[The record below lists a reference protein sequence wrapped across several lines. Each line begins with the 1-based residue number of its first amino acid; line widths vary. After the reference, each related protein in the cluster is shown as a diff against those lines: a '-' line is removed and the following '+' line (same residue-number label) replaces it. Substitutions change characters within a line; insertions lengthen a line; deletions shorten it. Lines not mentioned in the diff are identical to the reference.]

1 MLTAPAPRG
10 QQRRAAWRTG
20 RRAAS
25 DSTIFDIV
33 DSGNTLR
40 AVPGN
45 ALRVVLADDH
55 HFFRE
60 GLRGMLESAGV
71 SVVGEATDGAEA
83 VALAAKLKPDVVVI
97 DLNMPDAAG
106 AEALRRIVTASPEA
120 RVVVLTASAEEADVL
135 EALEA
140 GACGYIL
147 KDTQA
152 DELVGGIR
160 QTAGSQTVLSRGL
173 MPALVKRASPNQAA
187 GESRSPMDSPA
198 LTPRELD
205 VLRLIV
211 DGADNAAI
219 GLELS
224 ISRHTVK
231 QHVTNIFEKLGVH
244 TRVEAAV
251 HAVRMGLV

>member
-1 MLTAPAPRG
+1 MLTARAPRDR
-10 QQRRAAWRTG
+10 QRQAAWRTG
-20 RRAAS
+20 RLVAS
-25 DSTIFDIV
+25 DSTIFDVV

-71 SVVGEATDGAEA
+71 SVVGEARDGAEA
-83 VALAAKLKPDVVVI
+83 VALAAELKPDVVVI
-97 DLNMPDAAG
+97 DLDIPDAAG
-106 AEALRRIVTASPEA
+106 AEALRRIATASPEA
-120 RVVVLTASAEEADVL
+120 RVVVLTASAEEAEVL

-140 GACGYIL
+140 GACSYIL

-160 QTAGSQTVLSRGL
+160 QTAVGQVVLSREIVR
-173 MPALVKRASPNQAA
+173 ALVKRASPNEEAA
-187 GESRSPMDSPA
+187 NRSQPVVDRPA
-198 LTPRELD
+198 LTTREMD

-211 DGADNAAI
+211 RRRGQRGN
-219 GLELS
+219 
-224 ISRHTVK
+224 RP
-231 QHVTNIFEKLGVH
+231 
-244 TRVEAAV
+244 
-251 HAVRMGLV
+251 

>member
-1 MLTAPAPRG
+1 V
-10 QQRRAAWRTG
+10 
-20 RRAAS
+20 S
-25 DSTIFDIV
+25 SSKSI
-33 DSGNTLR
+33 
-40 AVPGN
+40 
-45 ALRVVLADDH
+45 RVVLADDH

-71 SVVGEATDGAEA
+71 SVVGEARDGAEA
-83 VALAAKLKPDVVVI
+83 VALAAELKPDVVVI
-97 DLNMPDAAG
+97 DLDMPDTAG

-120 RVVVLTASAEEADVL
+120 RVVVLTASADEADVL

-140 GACGYIL
+140 GACSYIL

-160 QTAGSQTVLSRGL
+160 QTAGSQAVLSREL
-173 MPALVKRASPNQAA
+173 MRALVTRASPNSHAIEQSQPAI
-187 GESRSPMDSPA
+187 DQPA
-198 LTPRELD
+198 LTTREMD

-211 DGADNAAI
+211 RGADNAAI

-231 QHVTNIFEKLGVH
+231 QYVTNIFEKLGVQS
-244 TRVEAAV
+244 RVQAAV
-251 HAVRMGLV
+251 YAVRNGLA